1 MAGLELP
8 KENINT
14 HVRDSIAELE
24 QAVSDTELIVD
35 QRLLERITELHQT
48 FAKLCKKGPQRL
60 RQARST
66 KSRRPTSREVG

>member
-1 MAGLELP
+1 MASLELP

-14 HVRDSIAELE
+14 QVRDSIAELE

-48 FAKLCKKGPQRL
+48 FAKLCKQGPQRL

-66 KSRRPTSREVG
+66 RTRRRTTRKVG